1 MADKKQ
7 GYLQKAKRQMKK
19 KGTIGA
25 FTDYCGGKVTQQCIE
40 RALNSND
47 DTLRRR
53 AQFAKNVRAQSGLM
67 NEKNGGATATAPPA
81 SQPVAPN
88 VMQPIQQQPIQQQQ
102 PMQQQLLQQ
111 PQQLPQA
118 NAAPASEDPT
128 AAGVNAASNVAQTVG
143 QGLEQSGG
151 PGSSKQVG
159 GKALGGAAKGAAFGA
174 NPALVAA
181 TGGLSIAAGA
191 LIGGASGFIKG
202 KKEQK
207 QIEGQDLASQQTQ
220 GFQQIQQMDQL
231 PQAMYGAMRMEK
243 GGAKKLPGGVMKPI
257 GYGAYKFMGNK
268 HDEAGMGSDS
278 GIILEEGG
286 KKKRGLEV
294 EDGELQVDVDTKDGE
309 KEYIVSN
316 YIKNPTTG
324 NTLAEDLERELK
336 RAKNNQEAA
345 KITARYVRLNEQ
357 LRGKEGEPEKVKAQ
371 EGTFTAEDPE
381 YVMPAEA
388 GDESYQIAP
397 EGSQAREFIEG
408 QSRTELGTYE
418 KEGEKVGTDEVA
430 GLKEN
435 NPWFNWDDFD
445 PSNKKDV
452 ERFQKEYNEKAP
464 EGEQIKVDGKL
475 GAQTASAYVPY
486 EKKPEEQKDL
496 EMPTMEMDEEEI
508 EDEGPRNTPAPAEEA
523 PAAEAAADPAKF
535 TPRMPGTMLQ
545 AAGPLAAL
553 LGPNLTTKKMK
564 PETAR
569 EIRMGRTNLDPE
581 RAAAAQRTQ
590 AASEALT
597 SGLGG
602 SNQFAMQQKNL
613 AAGDVAQGQITNQ
626 ETRSNIGIASQE
638 KGINVGV
645 RQRNAGNIQ
654 QASGVNA
661 AAENRNQAMQ
671 QSRDIAAFDKLGST
685 ATQTVK
691 DYNQQYANYGSDMMN
706 YGPVAADYY
715 ANIHKG
721 NTPFG
726 LGSRDIRVVNDQ
738 AAEVEKAFQPK
749 EGEAK
754 RGRYIK
760 KSNKVRR
767 KKRRK

>member
-1 MADKKQ
+1 MADKRQ

-53 AQFAKNVRAQSGLM
+53 AQFAKNMRMQ
-67 NEKNGGATATAPPA
+67 EGGATAPPA

-118 NAAPASEDPT
+118 NAAPASEDPA

-324 NTLAEDLERELK
+324 NTLAEDLERELN

-357 LRGKEGEPEKVKAQ
+357 LRGKEGDPEKIKAQ
-371 EGTFTAEDPE
+371 EGKFQEGTGDVMPIDPDDPTFT
-381 YVMPAEA
+381 MNEA
-388 GDESYQIAP
+388 GA
-397 EGSQAREFIEG
+397 QAREFIKG

-435 NPWFNWDDFD
+435 NPWFDWKNFD

-486 EKKPEEQKDL
+486 EKKPEGPKPEDPS
-496 EMPTMEMDEEEI
+496 EWDIGNFEEPVDESEPAPEEPAPTEE
-508 EDEGPRNTPAPAEEA
+508 APAEEA
-523 PAAEAAADPAKF
+523 PADPAKF

-602 SNQFAMQQKNL
+602 SGQFAMQQKNL

-638 KGINVGV
+638 KGINAGI

-661 AAENRNQAMQ
+661 AAENRNQAIQ
-671 QSRDIAAFDKLGST
+671 QSRDIAAFDKVGST

-691 DYNQQYANYGSDMMN
+691 DYNQEYANYGSDMMN